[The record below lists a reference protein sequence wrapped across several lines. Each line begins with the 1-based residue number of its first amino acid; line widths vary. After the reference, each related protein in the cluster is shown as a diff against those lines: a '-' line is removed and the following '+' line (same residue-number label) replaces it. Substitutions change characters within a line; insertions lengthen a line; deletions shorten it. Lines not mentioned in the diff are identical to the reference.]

1 MFLWGDPTFI
11 LIIPALILAVYAQAK
26 VSSAFNR
33 YSAVRSSRGVTGAE
47 AARGILD
54 QAGLRDVAIE
64 RIGGRLADHYD
75 PRRRVL
81 RLSSDVH
88 DRASLAAL
96 GVAAHEAGHAIQH
109 NVGYAPMRL
118 RSAILPAAQIG
129 SQGAWILF
137 LLGLF
142 LNALSLMDL
151 GIILFA
157 AAVAFQLVTLP
168 VEYNASGR
176 AIALLQSGGYIS
188 ESEVGPTRQ
197 VLSAAGL
204 TYLAATLMAVLQL
217 VRLLVLRGSR
227 DD

>member
-1 MFLWGDPTFI
+1 MFFGDPTFI
-11 LIIPALILAVYAQAK
+11 LIVPALILAVYAQAK

-33 YSAVRSSRGVTGAE
+33 YSTVMSRRGVSGAE

-54 QAGLRDVAIE
+54 GAGLQEVTIE
-64 RIGGRLADHYD
+64 RISGRLSDHYD

-81 RLSSDVH
+81 RLSADVY
-88 DRASLAAL
+88 DRSSLAAL

-118 RSAILPAAQIG
+118 RNSILPVAQFG
-129 SQGAWILF
+129 SQAAWILF

-142 LNALSLMDL
+142 VNALSLMDL

-157 AAVAFQLVTLP
+157 AAVVFQIVTLP
-168 VEYNASGR
+168 VEYNASNR
-176 AIALLQSGGYIS
+176 ALVLLQAGGYVTDT
-188 ESEVGPTRQ
+188 EVGPTRQ

-217 VRLLVLRGSR
+217 VRLLLIRSSR